1 MFVRKYGN
9 KKERDTRLED
19 MEDEFGKK
27 GDKEELWGVHFYML
41 VSSDIQIGSNFLSL
55 SGASQLFVLT
65 LVRQKCWQWEPLG
78 C

>member
-19 MEDEFGKK
+19 MKDEFGKK
-27 GDKEELWGVHFYML
+27 EDKEELWGVHFYML

-65 LVRQKCWQWEPLG
+65 LV
-78 C
+78 